1 MPDDW
6 LLVSNRSID
15 TTMLI
20 KLKEDTNLAK
30 PDYAAPNHGVSDP
43 VAPEPNPDQ
52 TLTAEQQAALAQGGE
67 NPGFSLGGANDPL
80 AEGEPTQTVPEDN
93 DILEFDSVDEM
104 PEFEDYDELDT
115 QDAVLDDTGVIEPVI
130 YEDDPVEDPELGIMP
145 TAELPM
151 TEPVVQVEADEDD
164 IYVSN
169 AELDGGVE
177 PIVVTE
183 AFHLPENRSIV
194 VGRGDQIFLIGHAMN
209 EKTPKFAESA
219 FKRAFRSL
227 VESKNIQGK
236 LSFRKSEGLKKVAI
250 VERSCLVEVAKDWR
264 LPGTDTVF
272 EEHDILQI
280 VSMKPITEKRMKEG
294 GEGSGNLDN
303 FGDKQAEPF
312 SKKEADDYVLPESED
327 DPNETAEEKK
337 AKQEALIAYKRW
349 KEAKNRR
356 VAEADKNEPAEPEN
370 KEPETDPDEK
380 KKQQEA
386 FLRKNGIY
394 F

>member
-1 MPDDW
+1 M
-6 LLVSNRSID
+6 IIQ
-15 TTMLI
+15 I
-20 KLKEDTNLAK
+20 KENTDLAK

-43 VAPEPNPDQ
+43 VAPAPNPDQ

-67 NPGFSLGGANDPL
+67 NPGFSMGGANDPL
-80 AEGEPTQTVPEDN
+80 AEDNPVPTDEN
-93 DILEFDSVDEM
+93 DDMLEFDSVDEM
-104 PEFEDYDELDT
+104 PEFEEYDELDT
-115 QDAVLDDTGVIEPVI
+115 QDAVLDDTGVIEPVV
-130 YEDDPVEDPELGIMP
+130 YEDDPVGDPELGIMP

-151 TEPVVQVEADEDD
+151 MEPVVQVETDEDD

-183 AFHLPENRSIV
+183 AFHLPENHSVV
-194 VGRGDQIFLIGHAMN
+194 VGRGDQIFVIGHAMN
-209 EKTPKFAESA
+209 EKTPKFAESV

-236 LSFRKSEGLKKVAI
+236 LSFRKSEGLKKVAVI
-250 VERSCLVEVAKDWR
+250 ERSCLVEVAKDWR

-280 VSMKPITEKRMKEG
+280 VSMKPITEKALKEG
-294 GEGSGNLDN
+294 GEGSGNLGN
-303 FGDKQAEPF
+303 FGDAKAEPF
-312 SKKEADDYVLPESED
+312 KKQEAEDYTLPESED
-327 DPNETAEEKK
+327 DPNETADEKK
-337 AKQEALIAYKRW
+337 AKQEAQIAYKRW
-349 KEAKNRR
+349 KEAKHRR

-370 KEPETDPDEK
+370 KEPDADPDGK

>member
-1 MPDDW
+1 
-6 LLVSNRSID
+6 
-15 TTMLI
+15 MLI
-20 KLKEDTNLAK
+20 QIKEDTSLAK

-52 TLTAEQQAALAQGGE
+52 TLTADQQAALAQGGE

-80 AEGEPTQTVPEDN
+80 AEGEPTQTIPEDN
-93 DILEFDSVDEM
+93 GVLEFDSVDEM
-104 PEFEDYDELDT
+104 PEFEEYDELDT
-115 QDAVLDDTGVIEPVI
+115 QDAILDDTGVIEPVI
-130 YEDDPVEDPELGIMP
+130 VADDLVEDPELGVMP
-145 TAELPM
+145 VAELPM
-151 TEPVVQVEADEDD
+151 TEPVVQVDADEED

-169 AELDGGVE
+169 AELDGSTE

-183 AFHLPENRSIV
+183 SFILPENRSVV
-194 VGRGDQIFLIGHAMN
+194 VGRGDQIFVIGHAMN
-209 EKTPKFAESA
+209 EKTQKFAEYE

-236 LSFRKSEGLKKVAI
+236 LSFHKSEGLKKVAI

-264 LPGTDTVF
+264 LPGTDIVF

-303 FGDKQAEPF
+303 FNGKQAEPF
-312 SKKEADDYVLPESED
+312 KKQEAEEYILPESED
-327 DPNETAEEKK
+327 DPDETVEDQK
-337 AKQEALIAYKRW
+337 AKQEAQIAYKRW
-349 KEAKNRR
+349 KEAKARR
-356 VAEADKNEPAEPEN
+356 VAEADKGEPTEPEKKEPEN
-370 KEPETDPDEK
+370 KEPEADPDEK

-386 FLRKNGIY
+386 LLRKNGIY